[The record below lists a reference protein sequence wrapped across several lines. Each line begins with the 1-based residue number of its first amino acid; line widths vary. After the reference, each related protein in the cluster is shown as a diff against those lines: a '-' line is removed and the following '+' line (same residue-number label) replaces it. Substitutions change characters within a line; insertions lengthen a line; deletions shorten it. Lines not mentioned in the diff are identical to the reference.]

1 MGRRRVGVLALAI
14 ASLGLCGCPVV
25 LVGAGAAA
33 GYAISKDSV
42 RNTFDLAPQAVYQRS
57 LTVANDMGLVTLQ
70 DEKHRMIKVK
80 IQDATVTITVKPLTQ
95 HSVELKVQA
104 RNSFLMP
111 EVDTAQ
117 AVYNKIIEKL

>member
-1 MGRRRVGVLALAI
+1 MGRGRLGMLALAI

-42 RNTFDLAPQAVYQRS
+42 RNTFDLAPQTVYQRS
-57 LTVANDMGLVTLQ
+57 LVVANDMGLVTLQ
-70 DEKHRMIKVK
+70 DEKHRTIKVK
-80 IQDATVTITVKPLTQ
+80 IQDANVTITVKPLTR
-95 HSVELKVQA
+95 HSVELKIQA

-111 EVDTAQ
+111 DIDTAQ
-117 AVYNKIIEKL
+117 AVYNKIIEGL

>member
-1 MGRRRVGVLALAI
+1 MGRGRAGMVALAI
-14 ASLGLCGCPVV
+14 TSLGLCGCPVV

-42 RNTFDLAPQAVYQRS
+42 RNTFDLAPQTVYQRS

-80 IQDATVTITVKPLTQ
+80 IQDATVTITVKPLTRR
-95 HSVELKVQA
+95 SVELKVQA

-111 EVDTAQ
+111 QIDTAQ
-117 AVYNKIIEKL
+117 AVYNKIIEGL